1 MVKKAP
7 RRTAARILEVA
18 RELFNRFGEPNVPV
32 AQVAA
37 ELGISPGNLHYHYKA
52 KDELVNALFDSHAET
67 LGELLA
73 EAPDVRH
80 MAAAESFLRAL
91 FGQIWYVR
99 FLYRDLGDL
108 LSRNRRLETRLQ
120 PLLADEALALRLMLD
135 RLRREGVLSLR
146 AEDIGLV
153 ADSMMMVLTFWPSHE
168 YVRAP
173 RQALEPEAAGQALT
187 RGLRQVL
194 HLLAPYQREGVATGP
209 AAEVL
214 AP

>member
-18 RELFNRFGEPNVPV
+18 QELFNRFGEPNVPV

-52 KDELVNALFDSHAET
+52 KDELVNALFDSHAQAVT
-67 LGELLA
+67 TQLA
-73 EAPDVRH
+73 RAPEVRD
-80 MAAAESFLRAL
+80 MPSTAAFLRGL
-91 FGQIWYVR
+91 FEQIWQVR

-108 LSRNRRLETRLQ
+108 LSRNHRLETHLQ
-120 PLLADEALALRLMLD
+120 PLLTSEALALRLMLD

-146 AEDIGLV
+146 ADDIGLV

-173 RQALEPEAAGQALT
+173 RQALEPEAAEQALA
-187 RGLRQVL
+187 RGLRQVM
-194 HLLAPYQREGVATGP
+194 HLLSPYLAEGVTTVPSTGVP
-209 AAEVL
+209 A
-214 AP
+214 